1 MEKLRFN
8 AKSLA
13 VLLAVFFLGTSAAWA
28 NIIADGTVTD
38 LRQGEPLIGVSVVE
52 KGASN
57 GVTTDIDGKFRINVA
72 DGATLTFSYVGYDP
86 VEAMAAEAMS
96 IVLKES
102 TTMLD
107 EVVGCRLRHTEK
119 ERRYCRYRKSR
130 FRRTHGNSARAYG
143 QRPERPCLGCNRH
156 ISSAS
161 PALLPECASAAS
173 ALSTTPTLST
183 S

>member
-38 LRQGEPLIGVSVVE
+38 SAGEPLIGVSVVE

-102 TTMLD
+102 STMRD
-107 EVVGCRLRHTEK
+107 EGVAVG
-119 ERRYCRYRKSR
+119 
-130 FRRTHGNSARAYG
+130 
-143 QRPERPCLGCNRH
+143 
-156 ISSAS
+156 
-161 PALLPECASAAS
+161 
-173 ALSTTPTLST
+173 
-183 S
+183 